1 MSFLDFDG
9 FVFFAINLLVLIIT
23 QRLLQKEI
31 QVVLLLLTGS
41 PNLAIGIFSILLLP
55 GVFIH
60 EFSHLLMSII
70 LRVPVLKIS
79 LVPEVTKKGRI
90 RLGFVQTAKTDVVRD
105 SLIGL
110 APFIVGLVLLAL
122 IGAAKFGI
130 NAISNPSIG
139 EYYEKILSFINQIP
153 NVTDIGIWLYL
164 AFAISTTMIPSESDR
179 QSWKLIIIVLILVLS
194 LVFFSGLGDWMMTRI
209 YHPTI
214 NKWLFSLGF
223 ILFGSAIIHVLL
235 IIPVWLLRQIF
246 HLIRGYRVA
255 KN

>member
-1 MSFLDFDG
+1 VSLLDFDG
-9 FVFFAINLLVLIIT
+9 FVFFAISLLILIIT

-31 QVVLLLLTGS
+31 QVVLLLITGS
-41 PNLAIGIFSILLLP
+41 TNLAIGIFSILLLP

-60 EFSHLLMSII
+60 EFSHFLMSIL

-79 LVPEVTKKGRI
+79 FVPEVTKKGRI

-110 APFIVGLVLLAL
+110 APFIVGLVLLAM
-122 IGAAKFGI
+122 IGASKFGI
-130 NAISNPSIG
+130 NAIANQPIG
-139 EYYEKILSFINQIP
+139 EYSEIILSLIRQIP
-153 NVTDIGIWLYL
+153 NVTDFGIWLYL

-179 QSWKLIIIVLILVLS
+179 QSWKLIFIVLILVLTV
-194 LVFFSGLGDWMMTRI
+194 VFVSGLGDWMMTQI
-209 YHPTI
+209 YPTI

-223 ILFGSAIIHVLL
+223 ILIGSEIVHMLL
-235 IIPVWLLRQIF
+235 IIPVWLLRQVIQMF
-246 HLIRGYRVA
+246 TGYRVA

>member
-1 MSFLDFDG
+1 VSFLDFDG
-9 FVFFAINLLVLIIT
+9 FVFFAISLLVLIVI

-31 QVVLLLLTGS
+31 QIVLLLITGN

-60 EFSHLLMSII
+60 EFSHLMMSIL
-70 LRVPVLKIS
+70 LRVPVLKLS

-122 IGAAKFGI
+122 IGTLKFGI
-130 NAISNPSIG
+130 TAIANQSIADYF
-139 EYYEKILSFINQIP
+139 EVLLSFSKEIP
-153 NVTDIGIWLYL
+153 KVTDFGIWLYL

-179 QSWKLIIIVLILVLS
+179 QSWKLIFIVLFLVLS
-194 LVFFSGLGDWMMTRI
+194 VVFLSGLGDWMMTQI
-209 YHPTI
+209 YPTI
-214 NKWLFSLGF
+214 NKWLFSLGI
-223 ILFGSAIIHVLL
+223 ILVGSAIIHVLL
-235 IIPVWLLRQIF
+235 IIPVWLLRQVIQ
-246 HLIRGYRVA
+246 IVSGYRVA

>member
-1 MSFLDFDG
+1 MSFLEFNG
-9 FVFFAINLLVLIIT
+9 FVFFAISLLVLIII

-31 QVVLLLLTGS
+31 QIVLLLITGS

-60 EFSHLLMSII
+60 EISHWLMAIL

-105 SLIGL
+105 SMIGL

-122 IGAAKFGI
+122 IGTVKFGI
-130 NAISNPSIG
+130 TAIANQSID
-139 EYYEKILSFINQIP
+139 EYGIVILSFIREIP
-153 NVTDIGIWLYL
+153 KVTDFGIWLYL
-164 AFAISTTMIPSESDR
+164 AFAISTTMNPSESDR
-179 QSWKLIIIVLILVLS
+179 QSWKLIFIVLILVLS

-209 YHPTI
+209 YPTI

-246 HLIRGYRVA
+246 QLISGYRVA

>member
-1 MSFLDFDG
+1 VSFLDFDG

-31 QVVLLLLTGS
+31 QVVLLLITGS

-60 EFSHLLMSII
+60 ELSHLLMSII

-139 EYYEKILSFINQIP
+139 EYGEKILSFINQIP
-153 NVTDIGIWLYL
+153 NVTDFGIWLYL
-164 AFAISTTMIPSESDR
+164 AFAISTTMNPSESDR
-179 QSWKLIIIVLILVLS
+179 QSWKLIFIVLILVLS

-209 YHPTI
+209 YPTI

-246 HLIRGYRVA
+246 QLISGYRVA

>member
-1 MSFLDFDG
+1 MSLFDFDG
-9 FVFFAINLLVLIIT
+9 FVFFAISLLVLIIT

-60 EFSHLLMSII
+60 EFSHLLMAIL

-79 LVPEVTKKGRI
+79 FVPEVTKKGRI

-110 APFIVGLVLLAL
+110 APFIVGLVLLAM
-122 IGAAKFGI
+122 IGTSKFGI
-130 NAISNPSIG
+130 NAIAKQPIG
-139 EYYEKILSFINQIP
+139 DYGEIILSLIRQIP
-153 NVTDIGIWLYL
+153 NVTDFGIWLYL

-179 QSWKLIIIVLILVLS
+179 QSWKLIFLVLILVLAV
-194 LVFFSGLGDWMMTRI
+194 VFVSGLGDWMMTQI
-209 YHPTI
+209 YPTI

-223 ILFGSAIIHVLL
+223 ILFGSAIVHVLL
-235 IIPVWLLRQIF
+235 IIPVWLLRQVIQIF
-246 HLIRGYRVA
+246 SGYRVT

>member
-1 MSFLDFDG
+1 VSFLEFNG
-9 FVFFAINLLVLIIT
+9 FVFFAISLLVLIII
-23 QRLLQKEI
+23 QRLVQKEI
-31 QVVLLLLTGS
+31 QIVFLLITGS

-60 EFSHLLMSII
+60 ELSHLLMSII

-153 NVTDIGIWLYL
+153 NVTDFGIWLYL

-179 QSWKLIIIVLILVLS
+179 QSWKLIFIVLILVLS

-209 YHPTI
+209 YPTI

-246 HLIRGYRVA
+246 HMISGYRVA

>member
-1 MSFLDFDG
+1 MSLLDFDG
-9 FVFFAINLLVLIIT
+9 FVFFAISLIVLIIT

-31 QVVLLLLTGS
+31 QVVLLLITGN

-60 EFSHLLMSII
+60 EFSHFLMAIL

-79 LVPEVTKKGRI
+79 FVPEVTKKGRI
-90 RLGFVQTAKTDVVRD
+90 RLGFVQTAKADVVRD

-110 APFIVGLVLLAL
+110 APFIVGLVLLAI
-122 IGAAKFGI
+122 IGTSKFGI
-130 NAISNPSIG
+130 NAIANQPIG
-139 EYYEKILSFINQIP
+139 EYSEIILSLIRQIP
-153 NVTDIGIWLYL
+153 NVTDFGIWLYL

-179 QSWKLIIIVLILVLS
+179 QSWKLIFIVLILVLTV
-194 LVFFSGLGDWMMTRI
+194 VFVSGLGDWMMTQI
-209 YHPTI
+209 YPTI

-223 ILFGSAIIHVLL
+223 ILIGSAIVHVLL
-235 IIPVWLLRQIF
+235 IIPVWLLRQVIQMF
-246 HLIRGYRVA
+246 SGYRVA